1 MDFDASMVGENNDRA
16 MRPLNR
22 LVFFFFNQDTA
33 FYTVGARHSHDM
45 FSLKNCDSS
54 FSKFKLERGIS

>member
-16 MRPLNR
+16 IRPLNR

-33 FYTVGARHSHDM
+33 FYTVGARQSHDM
-45 FSLKNCDSS
+45 FS
-54 FSKFKLERGIS
+54 

>member
-33 FYTVGARHSHDM
+33 FYTVGARQSHDM
-45 FSLKNCDSS
+45 CLDAYFLIMNSKRFS
-54 FSKFKLERGIS
+54 